1 MTRLLIVPAAG
12 RGSRLSSAGPKLLVE
27 VAGRPM
33 IDHVLARYVHAV
45 DRAIVVVS
53 PTAESA
59 ARRHLGAAPMP
70 VDIAIQEEPTGML
83 DAILIPLAAAA
94 RRAPSSVWITWCDQ
108 IGIGA
113 ATVARLIET
122 TADGLADLALPTV
135 EVPEPY
141 VHFVRDAGGR
151 IVRVLQ
157 RREGDDLPAVGETDG
172 GLFALSAAA
181 YLEHLPAFAAAS
193 REEGARTGERN
204 FTPFIPWMASRGEV
218 RTFPLGDPMEAVGV
232 NTPVELRRMEAWL
245 AHRAERDAPLLQP
258 PPQP

>member
-12 RGSRLSSAGPKLLVE
+12 RGSRLSSTTPKLLVE

-53 PTAESA
+53 PAA
-59 ARRHLGAAPMP
+59 DDDARRHLSAAPMP

-83 DAILIPLAAAA
+83 DAILVPLTAAA
-94 RRAPSSVWITWCDQ
+94 RRRPASIWITWCDQ
-108 IGIGA
+108 VGISA
-113 ATVARLIET
+113 STVARLIEA

-135 EVPEPY
+135 QGSEPY
-141 VHFVRDAGGR
+141 VHFVRDASGR

-157 RREGDDLPAVGETDG
+157 RREGDEMPAVGETDG

-193 REEGARTGERN
+193 GEEGARTGERN

-218 RTFPLGDPMEAVGV
+218 RTFPLEDPMEAVGV
-232 NTPVELRRMEAWL
+232 NTPAELRQMEAWL
-245 AHRAERDAPLLQP
+245 AARAERAAPPP